1 MGTSDNPL
9 ENKMIEVEMEWRK
22 GSFTGLQRPSM
33 GPRNS
38 GSLNR
43 PSMVSDMSMASRIGS
58 GSSQRS
64 SGGLRGP
71 MLSRPSMD
79 KYVENN
85 LFVCVCVCVMALSTH
100 RKFIGHRPPMGELPP
115 TMEE

>member
-1 MGTSDNPL
+1 MGMGAGANPL
-9 ENKMIEVEMEWRK
+9 ESKLIEVEMEWRK

-33 GPRNS
+33 GPQGS

-43 PSMVSDMSMASRIGS
+43 PSMVSDMSMASRMGS

-64 SGGLRGP
+64 SGGP
-71 MLSRPSMD
+71 MLARPSMD
-79 KYVENN
+79 KYEE
-85 LFVCVCVCVMALSTH
+85 LCVFIGLSVLHDASH
-100 RKFIGHRPPMGELPP
+100 RKLIGHRPPMGELPP